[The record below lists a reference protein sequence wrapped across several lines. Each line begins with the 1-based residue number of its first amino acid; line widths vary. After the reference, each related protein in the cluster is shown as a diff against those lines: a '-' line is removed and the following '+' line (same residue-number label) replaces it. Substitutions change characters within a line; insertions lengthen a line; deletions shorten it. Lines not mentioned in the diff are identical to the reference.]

1 MGFNGIKLGVG
12 AMFLTSAFAMQ
23 NAKADSYVFVTNT
36 TPQTVTLQVTH
47 TGNHIL
53 QHGNQW
59 AQEATQIAPYETKRV
74 LRINR

>member
-23 NAKADSYVFVTNT
+23 NATADSYVFVTNT

-47 TGNHIL
+47 TGSHIL
-53 QHGNQW
+53 QHGNHVG
-59 AQEATQIAPYETKRV
+59 AGSHTNCTI
-74 LRINR
+74 